1 MGGIIIF
8 IADRDPVP
16 DPVDYDWR
24 AVGVFG
30 AAIACALLGFADDY
44 TKIVKRRSLG
54 LRARTKLGVTIAIS
68 IWLWWVAHQQGR
80 PARHAAPA
88 LRRRAR
94 STSASSTRCSS
105 TSWSRARRAR
115 STSPTAST
123 ASPAGCAAIVLL
135 AYIGITFITHR
146 PAGPRAARAAAWSA
160 RASASC
166 GSTRSRRRSSWA
178 TPGRSG
184 SAARSPAW
192 R

>member
-8 IADRDPVP
+8 LAVSVP
-16 DPVDYDWR
+16 FLILSDYDWR

-54 LRARTKLGVTIAIS
+54 LRARTKLARDDRDLARPV
-68 IWLWWVAHQQGR
+68 VDRPPQGR

-88 LRRRAR
+88 LRRRRR
-94 STSASSTRCSS
+94 STSGSSTRCSS
-105 TSWSRARRAR
+105 TSSSPARRAR

-123 ASPAGCAAIVLL
+123 ASPPAARRSSCSPTSGSRSSRTGQQRPL
-135 AYIGITFITHR
+135 A
-146 PAGPRAARAAAWSA
+146 AARAAWSA
-160 RASASC
+160 PASASC

-184 SAARSPAW
+184 SAARSPGW